1 MANDVSERAVAA
13 RARRYGLGMDILLY
27 LALWTVP
34 LVVGYFVIRL
44 AVRHGVIDAHRRMHP
59 GEIGRPD
66 HTPNYPRQ

>member
-1 MANDVSERAVAA
+1 MAA

>member
-1 MANDVSERAVAA
+1 VAA

-34 LVVGYFVIRL
+34 LAVGYFMIRL
-44 AVRHGVIDAHRRMHP
+44 AVRHGVMDAHRRMHP

-66 HTPNYPRQ
+66 HTPT